1 MRETVSDQT
10 NGELA
15 QASGGREPAPGAAP
29 GGSREALMPYLIV
42 LVVGA
47 VIAAGVLAYVA
58 LYRDE
63 ILAILTQSPT

>member
-1 MRETVSDQT
+1 MDES
-10 NGELA
+10 
-15 QASGGREPAPGAAP
+15 P
-29 GGSREALMPYLIV
+29 GGNREALMPYLII
-42 LVVGA
+42 LAVGA